1 MIFPVPTI
9 FGVWR
14 RAETQYVDNSVEN
27 VENRDAA
34 DTGGRDPAPSI
45 FHGGGQVLSGR
56 GTILA
61 GLGPLGWD
69 LQEMTKKSTK
79 NLAKS

>member
-61 GLGPLGWD
+61 GLGFAGND
-69 LQEMTKKSTK
+69 KKEHKKSCK
-79 NLAKS
+79 KLKK